1 MKRFFVLMLTVG
13 FGVVTALAC
22 PNCKDG
28 FGSGT
33 ANASIGDAY
42 SMSVLFMLGVPL
54 TLVTVFTVVIARR
67 LRGERKSL

>member
-1 MKRFFVLMLTVG
+1 MKRILISMLM
-13 FGVVTALAC
+13 FGCFAVTAFAC

-33 ANASIGDAY
+33 GNASIGDAY

-54 TLVTVFTVVIARR
+54 TLLTVFTIVIARR
-67 LRGERKSL
+67 LKAVDKP

>member
-1 MKRFFVLMLTVG
+1 MKRVLISLFVLMCTAVTV
-13 FGVVTALAC
+13 FAC

-33 ANASIGDAY
+33 GNASIGDAY

-54 TLVTVFTVVIARR
+54 TLLTVFTIVIARR
-67 LRGERKSL
+67 LRGADKP